1 MPPRVKPEEAVPAVP
16 PVIYPHLQ
24 IVVCGRFDQTGVP
37 PEWLD
42 ALKSAYSTAG
52 VPPLIQFE
60 EPLDAAAMMALLGW
74 EVESESG
81 EKFGE
86 DYVLQDRYG
95 RKVRLKN
102 NPHNRPIS
110 MSNVES
116 IVQNVLQGRY
126 ELNGETL
133 IIGEYGN
140 VLNGQHTGIAVVL
153 ADQDRQR
160 LRDRETGKLLWEDKW
175 PDDKPVCVS
184 KIVVYGIK
192 ETDSVVNTIDTA
204 KPRSLADVLYRSP
217 YFADLPARNKK
228 TGVDRFNAARS
239 TDSAIKYLWVRT
251 GLYMSN
257 TSKVRTN
264 SEAVA
269 WLEGHGGS
277 ESKLLSAV
285 RYVLGQNR
293 GKGKEGDEGFVPE
306 DRIRKE
312 LSLGQAAAFLYLMA
326 CSNVSEAKVNEY
338 YGADDRTSAPLTF
351 GLERKARAFWEAF
364 GKEDGPLVEL
374 TKVFSKMTTEEKT
387 SLGAERRY
395 MIAKAWHLF
404 KADEE
409 VTAKGIKVQYKK
421 DAGTGVKKLDW
432 EPTFGGIDLGSA
444 RADFVPTVTTDAVTV
459 PELENEG
466 HPVDGTT
473 DDSTFDLVPPTEGEQ
488 GSDPTTSETPE
499 PSTPPTTLTDE
510 PSTEAGDAKL
520 GLTAAVRASDT
531 RITDVLQQN
540 GNKKAWMAWGRQQ
553 CARLAPY
560 TKKKP
565 VMHPVGVEAIAFT
578 QAEVDVLYEKMEPDG
593 KVLVLVAENVGHYAN
608 EEPWSIVKTYRPA

>member
-1 MPPRVKPEEAVPAVP
+1 MPPRVKPEEAVQPPP
-16 PVIYPHLQ
+16 PVVYPHLQ
-24 IVVCGRFDQTGVP
+24 IVVCGRSDQTGVP
-37 PEWLD
+37 PEWMD
-42 ALKSAYSTAG
+42 ALRSAYTTAG

-60 EPLDAAAMMALLGW
+60 DPLDASAMMALLGW
-74 EVESESG
+74 EVESEGG
-81 EKFGE
+81 EKFG
-86 DYVLQDRYG
+86 DDFVLQDRYG

-102 NPHNRPIS
+102 NPHNRPVS
-110 MSNVES
+110 VSNVES

-126 ELNGETL
+126 ELNGETF
-133 IIGEYGN
+133 IVGDKGN

-160 LRDRETGKLLWEDKW
+160 LRDKETGKLLWGDKW
-175 PDDKPVCVS
+175 PDGTPVCVS

-217 YFADLPARNKK
+217 YFSDLPARNKR

-239 TDSAIKYLWVRT
+239 TDSAIKFLWVRT

-269 WLEGHGGS
+269 WLEGHGGA

-293 GKGKEGDEGFVPE
+293 GKGKEGDEGYVPE

-312 LSLGQAAAFLYLMA
+312 LSLGQAAAFLYLMS

-364 GKEDGPLVEL
+364 GKEDGPLAEL
-374 TKVFSKMTTEEKT
+374 TKAFGKMTTEEKT

-395 MIAKAWHLF
+395 MLCKAWHLF
-404 KADEE
+404 KSDEE
-409 VTAKGIKVQYKK
+409 VTAKGIKVAYKK
-421 DAGTGVKKLDW
+421 DAGSGVKKLDW

-444 RADFVPTVTTDAVTV
+444 RADFVPSVTVDAVTV
-459 PELENEG
+459 PELERELD
-466 HPVDGTT
+466 PDG
-473 DDSTFDLVPPTEGEQ
+473 DRSDAVPAEGEQ
-488 GSDPTTSETPE
+488 GSDPTLIETSE
-499 PSTPPTTLTDE
+499 PSSLSTTLTDE
-510 PSTEAGDAKL
+510 VLTEAGDAKL
-520 GLTAAVRASDT
+520 KITKEVMWKDST
-531 RITDVLQQN
+531 ITDVLQQN
-540 GNKKAWMAWGRQQ
+540 GNKKAWMAWGREQ

-565 VMHPVGVEAIAFT
+565 VMHPVGIEAIAFT
-578 QAEVDVLYEKMEPDG
+578 DDDVVSLTNRAIADG
-593 KVLVLVAENVGHYAN
+593 RTVALVVENVAPDDD
-608 EEPWSIVKTYRPA
+608 EEPWTVVATYRPPVKTK